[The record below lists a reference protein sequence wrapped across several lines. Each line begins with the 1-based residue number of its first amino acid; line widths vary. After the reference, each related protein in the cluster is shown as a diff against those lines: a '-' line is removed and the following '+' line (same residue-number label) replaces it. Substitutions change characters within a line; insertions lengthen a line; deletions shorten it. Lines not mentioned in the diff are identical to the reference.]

1 MAINPAH
8 RIFLP
13 EMKRKAI
20 LLAASSENN
29 PIPGVFSDLNSFY
42 SFLRSNPG
50 GAWASDEIICE
61 HDPTRDQAL
70 EFVGQAKDF
79 DYCLVYFAGHGDI
92 VKTELPWPET
102 RMLLSSGQ
110 TITEREINSGSPRCT
125 LIMDCCRRTPE
136 QDDEKMFIKNSMLL
150 EHGEGEAE
158 FRNLYQKSLAAAE
171 SGLVKIF
178 ATKVAGSAADTHSFT
193 QHLLNET
200 NIWISKN
207 TGILHFGDAVELA
220 KNSMKRENPQ
230 QQPEY
235 RGGRRLRHFPFAVQ
249 I

>member
-1 MAINPAH
+1 MN
-8 RIFLP
+8 
-13 EMKRKAI
+13 RKAI
-20 LLAASSENN
+20 LLAASPENN
-29 PIPGVFSDLNSFY
+29 PIPGVFSDLSAFH

-50 GAWASDEIICE
+50 GSWEPEEIICE
-61 HDPTRDQAL
+61 DDSTKDSIL
-70 EFVGQAKDF
+70 KSVYEAKSAE
-79 DYCLVYFAGHGDI
+79 YSLVYFAGHGEI
-92 VKTELPWPET
+92 IKTELPWPET
-102 RMLLSSGQ
+102 RMHLSSGE
-110 TITEREINSGSPRCT
+110 TISEREINSGSPKCT

-136 QDDEKMFIKNSMLL
+136 QDEKQLLVKTSMLL
-150 EHGEGEAE
+150 ERGKDGAE

-178 ATKVAGSAADTHSFT
+178 ATKVGGSVADTHSFT

-200 NIWISKN
+200 NIWTSKN
-207 TGILHFGDAVELA
+207 RGTLYLGDAVELA